1 MQSVDI
7 TTEITFSKPIEKVAI
22 YASDP
27 DNAPKWYV
35 NIKSVEWKT
44 PRPIAVGSKVA
55 FIAKFL
61 GRRLEYTYEVVEL
74 VPEHKLVMRT
84 SQGSFPMETTYTW
97 ESSSNGGTKMT
108 LRNAGSPAGFSRLF
122 SPFMAAMIRKANKKD
137 LQMLK
142 QILEGNN

>member
-84 SQGSFPMETTYTW
+84 AQGPFPMETTYTW